1 MTATQETRR
10 SLLASLFT
18 PTEVRAHLLAR
29 EAWQPYP
36 TASDRAAWEQL
47 PADTRTLLVTQAEAH
62 HGLAWPELPATLF
75 MEYGRD
81 GNRSRYEERHFAR
94 RHALTALVLGECVE
108 GQGRFLDDISNGVW
122 ALGEESFWGVPA
134 HSFSP
139 NFPGTP
145 LPDTSYRVVD
155 LFAAETGALLAWTHY
170 LLGPRLAAVTPV
182 LTDRIARE
190 AQERILRPYREIDTW
205 WWFGQD
211 PHRTVNNWNPWIN
224 SNVLTVNLLLEPDA
238 AQREATVRRA
248 ITSLDAFLNVYHD
261 DGGCDEGTSYWG
273 RAGASLF
280 DCLDLLSSASGGKLD
295 AFQLPLVR
303 EIGRYI
309 YRMHIGDSWYVNF
322 ADGGAKAPLESE
334 LVYRYGQRIGDPLLM
349 AQGAS
354 ALGRAPR
361 RPNRAMSLGRLL
373 PALFDTATLDPDTPP
388 PLVREAWL
396 PGIAVLTARE
406 AAGRTAGLFLAAK
419 GGHNAESHNHN
430 DVGNF
435 IVALDGHPVLIDIGV
450 ETYTRKT
457 FSAQRYDIW
466 TMQSAYHN
474 LPVIDGHQ
482 QSAGRACQA
491 RDVAADLTDDHA
503 QLTLDLA
510 PAYPAEA
517 GVRRWQRTVRLER
530 GAKSRIVLVDDYD
543 LARAPGSLTLHL
555 IASGA
560 VDASQPGVLRCA
572 SPTRDLLVHYDART
586 FSPTVEEIDITDAR
600 LQPVWGERIYR
611 VILAAREPQQ
621 QGAWTLTIVPASS
634 DVA

>member
-36 TASDRAAWEQL
+36 TASERAAWEQL
-47 PADTRTLLVTQAEAH
+47 PADTRTQLVTQAEAYR
-62 HGLAWPELPATLF
+62 GLAWPELPATLF

-139 NFPGTP
+139 NFPSTP

-182 LTDRIARE
+182 LTDRIVRE

-238 AQREATVRRA
+238 AQREATVRRVIA
-248 ITSLDAFLNVYHD
+248 SLDAFLNVYHD

-295 AFQLPLVR
+295 AFQLPLVQ

-322 ADGGAKAPLESE
+322 ADGGAKVPLESE

-361 RPNRAMSLGRLL
+361 RPNRATSLGRLL

-435 IVALDGHPVLIDIGV
+435 IVALDGHPVLIDVGV

-474 LPVIDGHQ
+474 LPAIDGHQ

-491 RDVAADLTDDHA
+491 RDVAADLADDRA

-510 PAYPAEA
+510 PAYPAAA

-530 GAKSRIVLVDDYD
+530 GTEPRIVLVDDYD
-543 LARAPGSLTLHL
+543 LARAPGSLALHL

-572 SPTRDLLVHYDART
+572 SPTRDLLVQYDARA
-586 FSPTVEEIDITDAR
+586 FSPTVEEVDITDAR
-600 LQPVWGERIYR
+600 LLPVWGGRIYR